1 VTDRCI
7 HLGDIIEVLADAIP
21 DKPALIS
28 ADGELT
34 YRQLDERS
42 SRLAN
47 HFAEHGIV
55 TGDHVAIHAMN
66 CPEWVEAFYACFK
79 LRAVPINI
87 NYRYVQSELAYL
99 YDDSDAVAAIV
110 APEFVDAAPSVRL
123 RLVLG
128 DDYDAALAAASPD
141 RAFEPRSPDDHYI
154 VYTGGTTGLPKGVVW
169 RQEDIVLG
177 AMNAMRYGR
186 PLQRVED
193 LGTEAA
199 SAPGQ
204 LRLMG
209 LGPMMHGGSQW
220 VMGNTHVAGGVFV
233 LYTGRGFDA
242 REVLELAARSQATMI
257 STIGDAMARPLAEEL
272 LSSGRADLD
281 LSNLM
286 AIGNGGAPLSNA
298 VRDQLRAALP
308 DITIIDSYGASETG
322 STGTRPDAGEGFAA
336 PRFQTGPEVA
346 VFDGE
351 LGRCGVGEVGM
362 LARTGNIPLGYH
374 NDPEMTASSF
384 PVIDG
389 IRWVIPGD
397 HARLEDDGSVSV
409 LGRGSVSIN
418 SGGEK
423 IHPEE
428 VEGALVLHDG
438 VFDAGRAGDGAGP
451 MPGRPARH
459 GRGPPR
465 PLPFSDGRLQ
475 GPQGVRV
482 RRSDS
487 PHPGRQDRLPAG
499 PRGRAAALV
508 PHLEVK
514 RGARGPSTRRGMQE
528 RGADVSNVHH

>member
-1 VTDRCI
+1 
-7 HLGDIIEVLADAIP
+7 
-21 DKPALIS
+21 
-28 ADGELT
+28 
-34 YRQLDERS
+34 
-42 SRLAN
+42 
-47 HFAEHGIV
+47 
-55 TGDHVAIHAMN
+55 
-66 CPEWVEAFYACFK
+66 
-79 LRAVPINI
+79 
-87 NYRYVQSELAYL
+87 
-99 YDDSDAVAAIV
+99 
-110 APEFVDAAPSVRL
+110 
-123 RLVLG
+123 
-128 DDYDAALAAASPD
+128 
-141 RAFEPRSPDDHYI
+141 
-154 VYTGGTTGLPKGVVW
+154 
-169 RQEDIVLG
+169 VLG

-374 NDPEMTASSF
+374 NDPEKTASSF

-438 VFDAGRAGDGAGP
+438 VFDAAVVGIPSERWGEQVTALVQCRAGRRVTAADLRDHCRSLMADFKVP
-451 MPGRPARH
+451 KEFVFVEAI
-459 GRGPPR
+459 PR
-465 PLPFSDGRLQ
+465 TPVGKIDYRQVREDALQ
-475 GPQGVRV
+475 H
-482 RRSDS
+482 SS
-487 PHPGRQDRLPAG
+487 PTLR
-499 PRGRAAALV
+499 
-508 PHLEVK
+508 
-514 RGARGPSTRRGMQE
+514 
-528 RGADVSNVHH
+528 

>member
-1 VTDRCI
+1 MTDRCI

-28 ADGELT
+28 AEAALS

-42 SRLAN
+42 TRLAN
-47 HFAEHGIV
+47 HLSAQGI
-55 TGDHVAIHAMN
+55 GPGHHVAIHAMN
-66 CPEWVEAFYACFK
+66 CTAWVEAFYACFK

-87 NYRYVQSELAYL
+87 NYRYVETELEYL
-99 YDDSDAVAAIV
+99 YNDSDAVAAIV
-110 APEFVDAAPSVRL
+110 GPEFVDAVPAVRH

-128 DDYDAALAAASPD
+128 EDYEAALAAASTE
-141 RAFEPRSPDDHYI
+141 RAFDPRSPDDHYI

-186 PLQRVED
+186 PLDRVED
-193 LGTEAA
+193 LGLEAA
-199 SAPGQ
+199 AAPGQ

-257 STIGDAMARPLAEEL
+257 STIGDAMARPIAEAL
-272 LSSGRADLD
+272 LGPDRPELD

-286 AIGNGGAPLSNA
+286 AIGNGGAPLSIA
-298 VRDQLRAALP
+298 VREQLRAALP

-336 PRFQTGPEVA
+336 PRFHTGPDVT

-351 LGRCGVGEVGM
+351 LRRCGVGEVGM
-362 LARTGNIPLGYH
+362 LGRSGHIPLGYH
-374 NDPEMTASSF
+374 KDPEKTASAF
-384 PVIDG
+384 PIVDG

-397 HARLEDDGSVSV
+397 HARLEDDGSVTV

-428 VEGALVLHDG
+428 VEAALVRHEA
-438 VFDAGRAGDGAGP
+438 VFDAAVVGIPSERWGEQVTALVQRR
-451 MPGRPARH
+451 PGRDVTAADLSVHCRSLMADFKVPKAFAFVDAI
-459 GRGPPR
+459 PR
-465 PLPFSDGRLQ
+465 TPVGKIDYQ
-475 GPQGVRV
+475 RV
-482 RRSDS
+482 RKEALRRSS
-487 PHPGRQDRLPAG
+487 AP
-499 PRGRAAALV
+499 
-508 PHLEVK
+508 
-514 RGARGPSTRRGMQE
+514 
-528 RGADVSNVHH
+528 